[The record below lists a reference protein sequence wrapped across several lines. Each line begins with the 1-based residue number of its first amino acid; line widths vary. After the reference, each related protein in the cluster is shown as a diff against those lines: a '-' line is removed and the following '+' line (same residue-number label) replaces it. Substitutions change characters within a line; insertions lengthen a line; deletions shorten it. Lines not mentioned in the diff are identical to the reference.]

1 MHFLGHWDL
10 RNRKRG
16 AMTGTADVL
25 LDIALDRPI
34 FNVVL
39 DPSVMVVVR
48 IATSQ
53 QVVASGHG
61 MCKLECMG
69 LL

>member
-1 MHFLGHWDL
+1 
-10 RNRKRG
+10 
-16 AMTGTADVL
+16 MTGTADML
-25 LDIALDRPI
+25 PDIALDRPI

-39 DPSVMVVVR
+39 TPSVMVVVR
-48 IATSQ
+48 IATLQ
-53 QVVASGHG
+53 QMAASGHG